1 MNEDTIPEQATFE
14 SFLEALKWR
23 VVRRENDRVIIERVE
38 TGKQIKIQEV
48 SLVWSESLGDYEQV
62 TKIVEMDDGGFSI
75 S

>member
-23 VVRRENDRVIIERVE
+23 VVRRENNRVIIERVE

-48 SLVWSESLGDYEQV
+48 SNE
-62 TKIVEMDDGGFSI
+62 
-75 S
+75 